1 MRQSFTL
8 IACLSAC
15 LAGVPEQSHAQQ
27 CGAVYADDNVVLA
40 SVDQKLYRSVDNGSS
55 FSLVKPA
62 GEDNI
67 EVRCISKINS
77 TLIIG
82 GINGSRIFRSTD
94 NGATWTVANAGMP
107 SFSGVVISVPSRSL
121 TAGSRTFMGG
131 TNFSRYSD
139 DEGLT
144 WKNLAGVDDHT
155 SAIKST
161 AGKLW
166 HSSIYGTV
174 SYSSDNGSTWIA
186 TTTKPYYLGLSG
198 RGFVQFGDT
207 LVALSDKNAGAA
219 IDRTYDNG
227 VTWKT
232 AGNLSLGL
240 DMVEVDGKL
249 YATSN
254 DGVMMSA
261 DHGLNWTN
269 VCSSFK
275 YYAYGGKMSV
285 HNDDIWI
292 ASGNGILRY
301 NRTSGSCNLHVPTSI
316 GAVAETGSVA
326 IYPNPANESVQVK
339 NLAAGSHISL
349 SDLTGKVLYHTVAD
363 AKDLRINTASYA
375 TGMYLLTITND
386 GAKMTQKLVIGR

>member
-8 IACLSAC
+8 IAFLSAC
-15 LAGVPEQSHAQQ
+15 LCNLPEQSLAQQ
-27 CGAVYADDNVVLA
+27 CGAIYADDNVVLA
-40 SVDQKLYRSVDNGSS
+40 SVDQKLYRSVDGGSS

-67 EVRCISKINS
+67 EVRCISKVNS

-94 NGATWTVANAGMP
+94 NGASWSVANSGMP
-107 SFSGVVISVPSRSL
+107 TISGVVVSVPSRSL
-121 TAGSRTFMGG
+121 SAGSRTFMGG

-139 DEGLT
+139 DEGIT
-144 WKNLAGVDDHT
+144 WKNLTGVDDHT
-155 SAIKST
+155 SAIKAT

-166 HSSIYGTV
+166 HSSIYGNV
-174 SYSSDNGSTWIA
+174 SYSSDNGSTWTA
-186 TTTKPYYLGLSG
+186 TATKPYYLGLSG

-207 LVALSDKNAGAA
+207 LVALSDKNAGVA
-219 IDRTYDNG
+219 IDRTYDYG
-227 VTWKT
+227 ATWKT
-232 AGNLSLGL
+232 TGNLSLGL

-261 DHGLNWTN
+261 DHGFNWTN

-285 HNDDIWI
+285 HKDDIWI

-301 NRTSGSCNLHVPTSI
+301 NMTTGTCNLNVPTSI
-316 GAVAETGSVA
+316 SAVAESGNIAV
-326 IYPNPANESVQVK
+326 YPNPANESVQVK
-339 NLAAGSHISL
+339 NLASGSHISITDL
-349 SDLTGKVLYHTVAD
+349 SGKVLYSSVAD
-363 AKDLRINTASYA
+363 GRDTRINTAAYQNGLYFLSM
-375 TGMYLLTITND
+375 TQG
-386 GAKMTQKLVIGR
+386 GEKMVQKLVISR